1 MNWRR
6 TCIALLAVMLIG
18 IGSPGAVVFAEESN
32 AVNHTL
38 LPVIPMGRGDACVED
53 TDFMRRNHMELLK
66 HQRDETVLD
75 GVRSEQYSLMEC
87 LDCHAVAGLD
97 AKPVTFTDPSHF
109 CRSCHD
115 YAAVSIDC
123 FQCHASRPESG
134 VLPADHQ
141 FSGAFPGTTRV
152 NGSE

>member
-6 TCIALLAVMLIG
+6 ICITLLAVMLIG
-18 IGSPGAVVFAEESN
+18 IGSTGAVVFAEEGN
-32 AVNHTL
+32 AVTNSL

-66 HQRDETVLD
+66 HQRDETVLE
-75 GVRSEQYSLMEC
+75 GARSEQYSLMEC
-87 LDCHAVAGLD
+87 LDCHAVAGQD
-97 AKPVTFTDPSHF
+97 ANPVTFTDSSHF

-134 VLPADHQ
+134 ILPADHQ
-141 FSGAFPGTTRV
+141 FSGVFPGTAKV